1 MNRIIK
7 YISVLLMPLI
17 VASCAGE
24 KLRTQQE
31 DGREGVVR
39 FSLSSALR
47 AVGDESKT
55 HPTPALDRE
64 KSVDKLYAVVYRTSS
79 GLHYKTVE
87 CIAGSTAGTYEFDN
101 EKSGDFYFFLVAN
114 PDAALTKALNAGPS
128 TPEDLG
134 KLVATQTPGDDNTAT
149 NFLMTSEQVNV
160 KVQSKQSTTLSNPI
174 KLVRVAARFDF
185 YNKIEDLVI
194 NKITF
199 GKRYTTTHLFAQVKQ
214 MDELTFTEDKTY
226 EGTLFQNG
234 ALTATVYGYETD
246 TRNETFFTVEATY
259 KGKPLKPETVRLE
272 NFVIKRNH
280 LYNIILHE
288 LGGAVDPNE
297 PGSEFGKLKYE
308 IKVADWEE
316 GDHISLSEDEVQ
328 KPLIVEYDAELA
340 NAPYMTPYLKN
351 SQKDIYTTTKEATE
365 VTIKLHTYVREGALA
380 FAEGY
385 IPEAGISLEET
396 GTAVKDATT
405 GRITRTY
412 KLTLPK
418 RDGYVA
424 FNNFDASDKLTAPKF
439 FEIPLEAKNF
449 SGETTKAFT
458 VKHGRIKMP
467 TEYFSETP
475 LNKAG
480 DGFATS
486 PNKISEIG
494 YFAHLAHA
502 VKNFKNCT
510 INGKQYHMPAD
521 VYELTS
527 LFPPARAEE
536 RYAGEGPEVK
546 VRKENSLEWV
556 VFPGWLNA
564 GVNKKNYISKLAS
577 DYRTDKAN
585 HVSYGLRFKNEER
598 NGLGNMLCMAY
609 RFEWVGDFQRVDW
622 EDDVIP
628 SYFKVTTR
636 YLGANWDGN
645 VDVVADETFWNA
657 NKESDVS
664 RMVYA
669 LDNLDPLYEPTEPT
683 YDLQM
688 GTKAQ
693 VLTAKAWTNDKN
705 SDVLKYAYAALFEKT
720 FWASNMGY
728 FANRDT
734 KQWYLKDVLFPIWL
748 FSNE

>member
-7 YISVLLMPLI
+7 YISVLLMSLLL
-17 VASCAGE
+17 ASCAGE

-308 IKVADWEE
+308 IKVADWEK
-316 GDHISLSEDEVQ
+316 GDGLSYEENSILNARRID
-328 KPLIVEYDAELA
+328 YDAELA

-365 VTIKLHTYVREGALA
+365 VTIKLHTYVREGTLA
-380 FAEGY
+380 FPDSY
-385 IPEAGISLEET
+385 TPET
-396 GTAVKDATT
+396 GVTLTQIGAASKDAVT
-405 GRITRTY
+405 GCITSIY
-412 KLTLPK
+412 KLTVPA
-418 RDGYVA
+418 RDAYVA
-424 FNNFDASDKLTAPKF
+424 IDNFDVSGKLEIPKF
-439 FEIPLEAKNF
+439 FEIPLVASTY
-449 SGETTKAFT
+449 SGKITKVFT
-458 VKHGRIKMP
+458 VKHGRPKMS
-467 TEYFSETP
+467 SEFFFDTP
-475 LNKAG
+475 LNKTG
-480 DGFATS
+480 DDFAAS
-486 PNKISEIG
+486 PNKVSDIG
-494 YFAHLAHA
+494 YFEHRDYAAEHFA
-502 VKNFKNCT
+502 NCT
-510 INGKQYHMPAD
+510 IKGKKYHMPKNF
-521 VYELTS
+521 YELGS
-527 LFPPARAEE
+527 LFP
-536 RYAGEGPEVK
+536 YAMGSVAFVGEGREV
-546 VRKENSLEWV
+546 
-556 VFPGWLNA
+556 
-564 GVNKKNYISKLAS
+564 VNKKDNQEEWIGLPNWFHDGKPVVSVFVS
-577 DYRTDKAN
+577 DYLTDKAN
-585 HVSYGLRFKNEER
+585 HVTYALRLKKESKKGLD
-598 NGLGNMLCMAY
+598 NMLATAY
-609 RFEWVGDFQRVDW
+609 RYEWVGDFNSITIAQDIV
-622 EDDVIP
+622 P

-636 YLGANWDGN
+636 YLGPNWDGS
-645 VDVVADETFWNA
+645 VDDLAGEDFWEN
-657 NKESDVS
+657 NTQSDVT
-664 RMVYA
+664 RIIYA
-669 LDNLDPLYEPTEPT
+669 LGSLDDLYKERTDTNAYERRLGTRADILTPKF
-683 YDLQM
+683 YDDSMHADGAILN
-688 GTKAQ
+688 KSS
-693 VLTAKAWTNDKN
+693 W
-705 SDVLKYAYAALFEKT
+705 S
-720 FWASNMGY
+720 
-728 FANRDT
+728 ANRRIPANRN
-734 KQWYLKDVLFPIWL
+734 KDIYKGKNVIFPIWL